1 MTHPKRRGMLRRIAA
16 CVVLVFLVAAAR
28 LPARADKPLA
38 AKVVNADGAP
48 IRVLSCSAKLADT
61 EMYLNFYIRAR
72 AQLENVTAKR
82 IIAVKMLFTVRNAF
96 DEELDKQQLT
106 DDVEITSGES
116 NGAAFEWTKLYDNT
130 HTIVCAPLMVK
141 FSDGTTWTND
151 FKPHKRIIRRAAT
164 PAAVVRQRSAT
175 PAPARPHPMHYPST
189 CRVRLADG
197 RSIDIPWNNA
207 GCRPVRTVPSHQP
220 VPSPA
225 ASPPPASPQPASSAG
240 PLRAVLIDYEVIG
253 PNGYPATCIV
263 IEGGR
268 SHASPW
274 ESDECEHARE
284 TWAEVPQYMRENLW
298 DRHDGAAENLDNG
311 HPKFCTPAAS
321 KSVHILWQSY
331 LCKNARLKWAT
342 IHPG

>member
-1 MTHPKRRGMLRRIAA
+1 MLHRIAA
-16 CVVLVFLVAAAR
+16 FVVLVFLLAAAR

-38 AKVVNADGAP
+38 AKVANADGAP

-61 EMYLNFYIRAR
+61 DQGMYLNFYIRAQ

-96 DEELDKQQLT
+96 DEELDKAQLT
-106 DDVEITSGES
+106 DDVEIASGES
-116 NGAAFEWTKLYDNT
+116 NGAVFEWTKLYDAT

-141 FSDGTTWTND
+141 FSDGTAWTND
-151 FKPHKRIIRRAAT
+151 FKPQHKRIIRRAAT
-164 PAAVVRQRSAT
+164 PAPVARRRSAT
-175 PAPARPHPMHYPST
+175 PAPARPHPVQHPST
-189 CRVRLADG
+189 CRVTLADG

-207 GCRPVRTVPSHQP
+207 GCTPVRTVPSHQP

-225 ASPPPASPQPASSAG
+225 ASAPLASPQPASSAG
-240 PLRAVLIDYEVIG
+240 SVRAVSIDYEAIG
-253 PNGYPATCIV
+253 PNGHPATCIV
-263 IEGGR
+263 VDGGR
-268 SHASPW
+268 SHTSPW

-284 TWAEVPQYMRENLW
+284 TWAVVPQYMRENLW

-321 KSVHILWQSY
+321 KSFHVIWQSY